1 MNSSPEDVKAGNNEH
16 LRAFSLSPSKARA
29 ADASSGTANLAESS
43 RTALFSATHPEEYQR
58 VVRVAPPSAS
68 GAETGVAASG
78 LGKDFQIA
86 LFEASA
92 KSSPK
97 IKGRM
102 ELEKQ
107 ADDVDIIQTGDESF
121 QVAYCHAHELH
132 VQDVSKGVG
141 GEPRRVFFTPQDVGT
156 GAPKPVF
163 RAIRYLTPGF
173 LLALANIP
181 GRKGAVL
188 QAFRLPTKS
197 GDQARLAVST
207 RLPRNVAQATALA
220 ARNLSP
226 PTTRGGKVER
236 AQFVVAAAGHD
247 SSVSLYTLEHK
258 SVEGLD
264 IVFDLLPLT
273 TLREVHPLQIT
284 GLSFSHFVPPG
295 KGGEEHAQG
304 LKLASISMANT
315 AVLHVIPLKKSV
327 DESASKAV
335 SGPPRETRWIVA
347 AKSQRPSS
355 KGLLSALTLI
365 AVVLAIAAQ
374 VLLEVTGRREPVVGV
389 TRFWDP
395 YGLQGLTTPHYTPYG
410 TLRTPENPFIQRVMG
425 DVPIESGRSVI
436 VERRRGESGDG
447 DGDGE
452 GDGEGVKCSVFEGKV
467 EGGRRWGEMG
477 DWEKSVWRAMLMD
490 EGYWGEEMGDG
501 VFEGVVF
508 GDVGET
514 EEGVDEEGEH
524 DEGEEGHEPAGE
536 KAEGQGEK
544 PAGEGQE

>member
-16 LRAFSLSPSKARA
+16 LRAYTLSPTKARA
-29 ADASSGTANLAESS
+29 VDASSAPATLAEAS

-78 LGKDFQIA
+78 LGKDFQLA
-86 LFEASA
+86 LFEATA
-92 KSSPK
+92 KGSPK
-97 IKGRM
+97 IRGRV

-107 ADDVDIIQTGDESF
+107 ADDVDIIQTGDDSF

-132 VQDVSKGVG
+132 VLDVKNSVG
-141 GEPRRVFFTPQDVGT
+141 TEPRRVFFTPQDHGT

-163 RAIRYLTPGF
+163 RAIRYLTPTF

-188 QAFRLPTKS
+188 QVFRLPTKD
-197 GDQARLAVST
+197 GDQARVAVSA

-220 ARNLSP
+220 ARNLAP
-226 PTTRGGKVER
+226 PVGGGKVER
-236 AQFVVAAAGHD
+236 AQFVIAAAGHD
-247 SSVSLYTLEHK
+247 SSVAVFTLEHK
-258 SVEGLD
+258 SVEGLE
-264 IVFDLLPLT
+264 VMFDLLPLT

-304 LKLASISMANT
+304 LKLGSISMANT
-315 AVLHVIPLKKSV
+315 AVLHFIPLKKSV
-327 DESASKAV
+327 ESAPKGA
-335 SGPPRETRWIVA
+335 SGKMRWVVA

-355 KGLLSALTLI
+355 KGLLSVLTLMVVML
-365 AVVLAIAAQ
+365 AVAAQ
-374 VLLEVTGRREPVVGV
+374 VLLEVTGRREPVMGV

-395 YGLQGLTTPHYTPYG
+395 YGLQGHYSPFG

-425 DVPIESGRSVI
+425 DVPVESGRSVI
-436 VERRRGESGDG
+436 VERRGESGDAE
-447 DGDGE
+447 GE
-452 GDGEGVKCSVFEGKV
+452 GEGEGVKATVFGGVV

-477 DWEKSVWRAMLMD
+477 NWEKSVWRAMLMD
-490 EGYWGEEMGDG
+490 EGYWGEEMGEG

-508 GDVGET
+508 GDVRVT
-514 EEGVDEEGEH
+514 EEGVDEDGEQEHGH
-524 DEGEEGHEPAGE
+524 DEGEGEGHKTETEA
-536 KAEGQGEK
+536 K
-544 PAGEGQE
+544 GQE